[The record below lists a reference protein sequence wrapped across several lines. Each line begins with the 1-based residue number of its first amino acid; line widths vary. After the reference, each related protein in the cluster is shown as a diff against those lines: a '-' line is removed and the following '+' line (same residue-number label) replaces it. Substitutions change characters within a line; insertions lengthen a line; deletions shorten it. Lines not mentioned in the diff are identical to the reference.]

1 MIPVAQTIVDVNTV
15 MIEFL
20 HTSATYLAV
29 ESPHR
34 FYNFAIETEILKV
47 NVLFISNLKDLQPV

>member
-1 MIPVAQTIVDVNTV
+1 MISVAQAIVDVNTV

-34 FYNFAIETEILKV
+34 FYNFAIETEIL
-47 NVLFISNLKDLQPV
+47 